1 MKKGNSILYK
11 IFSSTTVILF
21 FISIIIF
28 CVILVLFP
36 LSYRH
41 SIEVQNSENSKLIA
55 EKLESNN
62 ITDVRSILN
71 YYEGYL
77 DTKSAIL
84 DADGQLIYMSNTI
97 AENVDFINLITE
109 EKNTEYIELVVGEG
123 SDLYNAKQSLLVVDG
138 KQYILVTLMYVE
150 PVINLIKPFILM
162 FPILVAI
169 ILVQS
174 LLIAFIVSM
183 IMTKPISILSKKA
196 NAITRLQFDNEYK
209 WNSNDEFGRL
219 SDDLDETQTKMKQV
233 ISYLEDDA
241 FLKNQIALEEQRQQI
256 SILSHE
262 LNTPLTVLKMQNEL
276 LKNQT
281 TDEMTIN
288 YLERNLD
295 KVDEITSLV
304 DQILNYKSLEDSQ
317 IINVR
322 QFLEDIINANYGGH
336 VFIYDYRADLEVEV
350 SPLYLTRLLT
360 NLINNAIKYNFNN
373 QPINVVLDE
382 KTIIIQNVH
391 APDLIFNKEEILK
404 PYVRA
409 NNISRVTGQGLGLY
423 ICSRICILNGFDLDI
438 SSTNQIFSAHV
449 SMKNKS
455 IFLDK

>member
-1 MKKGNSILYK
+1 MHMKKDNSILYK

-36 LSYRH
+36 LSYRQ
-41 SIEVQNSENSKLIA
+41 SIDAQNIENSKSIA
-55 EKLESNN
+55 TMLQSDEL
-62 ITDVRSILN
+62 TDVQSILN

-77 DTKSAIL
+77 HTKSAIL
-84 DADGQLIYMSNTI
+84 DANGQIMYMSNTI
-97 AENVDFINLITE
+97 AENVDLIE
-109 EKNTEYIELVVGEG
+109 SVVEQKNSEYIEVAVDEG
-123 SDLYNAKQSLLVVDG
+123 SSLYNVKQSLLVVDG

-150 PVINLIKPFILM
+150 PVMSLIRPFMLM
-162 FPILVAI
+162 FPILTAI

-174 LLIAFIVSM
+174 LLIAYIVST

-196 NAITRLQFDNEYK
+196 NAITHLQFDNEYK

-262 LNTPLTVLKMQNEL
+262 LNTPLTVLKMQTEL
-276 LKNQT
+276 LKNQA
-281 TDEMTIN
+281 TDEMSIK
-288 YLERNLD
+288 YLERNLT
-295 KVDEITSLV
+295 KVDEVTSLV
-304 DQILNYKSLEDSQ
+304 DQILNYKSLDDSQ

-322 QFLEDIINANYGGH
+322 QFLEDIINANYGGQ
-336 VFIYDYRADLEVEV
+336 VFSYDYRADLEVDV

-409 NNISRVTGQGLGLY
+409 NNISRVNGQGLGLY
-423 ICSRICILNGFDLDI
+423 ICRRICILNGFGLDI
-438 SSTNQIFSAHV
+438 TSENQIFSARVLCVHEE
-449 SMKNKS
+449 
-455 IFLDK
+455 